1 MAIET
6 ESNTGVAVWRVAARS
21 VLATPEDYAVC
32 RRIMQAASRNY
43 SFASRFFPAE
53 KLPHVEALYA
63 LMRIG
68 DDRVDVAH
76 TGFASPRAAIDDWE
90 HSYWRAFERGDS
102 PEPVLRAYLDTALK
116 FGIPADVMTPYF
128 RAMRDDL
135 TIKRFE
141 TFADLCHYMDGSAL
155 PVGRGMTYILG
166 VRPPARLED
175 ALPGADSLS
184 MAMQLSNFW
193 RDIREDLIRS
203 DRVYIPQEDL
213 ARFGVREVD
222 LMKGRVTERFV
233 ALMEFEIQ
241 RTESYYEEATQAVRL
256 LASGQW
262 AVMSGLEVYRAILT
276 GIRRNGYDVF
286 RRRAAASKWGKAG
299 LALRAALQV
308 GFSRPA

>member
-6 ESNTGVAVWRVAARS
+6 ESNTGVAVWRVVARS
-21 VLATPEDYAVC
+21 VLATPEDYAIC
-32 RRIMQAASRNY
+32 RGIMQAASRNY

-76 TGFASPRAAIDDWE
+76 TGFASPLAAIDDWE

-135 TIKRFE
+135 TISRFE

-155 PVGRGMTYILG
+155 PVGRAMTYILG

-193 RDIREDLIRS
+193 RDIREDLTRS

-213 ARFGVREVD
+213 ARFGVREAD
-222 LMKGRVTERFV
+222 LVKGRVTERFV

-241 RTESYYEEATQAVRL
+241 RTEGYYEEAMRAVRL

-262 AVMSGLEVYRAILT
+262 AVMSGLEVYRAILAE
-276 GIRRNGYDVF
+276 IRRNGYDVF

-299 LALRAALQV
+299 LALRAALRV
-308 GFSRPA
+308 GFWRPA